1 VLRGLGDD
9 ERVGGLVVVTING
22 RHIPTILE
30 APTVRKRAYGSRA

>member
-1 VLRGLGDD
+1 MLRRFRDD

-30 APTVRKRAYGSRA
+30 APTIRKRTYGSRA